1 MVSKYNGEE
10 IVLALGFFDG
20 VHKGHQQII
29 QHTVARA
36 REKGLKSAIMT
47 FTEHPL
53 NAIFPTYAPF
63 LLTGNIQKIR
73 LMKELGIDYVFLN
86 DFDETLMRL
95 SPQAFIGDY
104 LLGKYNVAEI
114 VVGFNYTFGYKGKGT
129 TDTLKEYGEIFDYE
143 VQVVEPFVIGKQ
155 AVSSTFIRQLISS
168 GAVDKVETYL
178 GRKYRVEG
186 PVVIGKGLG
195 HRYDMPTANLR
206 LNEPL
211 ILPGSGVYYT
221 TVDFQGQI
229 LDGLTNLG
237 FNPTFEKHP
246 YSIETYIYDFEQSI
260 YGDMLGITF
269 ENKIRGEIKF
279 SSVDELVTRVKSD
292 IALIDRDYRRH
303 K

>member
-1 MVSKYNGEE
+1 MVTKYNGEE

-29 QHTVARA
+29 ERTIACA
-36 REKGLKSAIMT
+36 KEKGLKSAIMT

-53 NAIFPTYAPF
+53 NEIFPAYAPF

-73 LMKELGIDYVFLN
+73 LMKEMGIDYVFLN

-104 LLGKYNVAEI
+104 LLRKYNVAEI

-168 GAVDKVETYL
+168 GAVDKVEPYL

-206 LNEPL
+206 LSEPL

-229 LDGLTNLG
+229 FDGLTNLG

-246 YSIETYIYDFEQSI
+246 YSIETYIYDFDQSI

-269 ENKIRGEIKF
+269 ENKLRGEIKF
-279 SSVDELVTRVKSD
+279 ASVDELVTRVKSD
-292 IALIDRDYRRH
+292 IALIDREYRRH